1 MEVVQA
7 LLSGVLVG
15 GVYGLFAMGFSLA
28 FGVMRIVN
36 FAHGELVMIG
46 MYLGFF
52 AFSLAG
58 IDPLVAVPVAL
69 VLVGALGAG
78 MYALIYRRFVG
89 RATLQQLLVAIAL
102 ALILQTLAQLLV
114 GPDAHGVRS
123 AWGSQFLLIGPIF
136 LSYAELAAFAVALV
150 CVGAIELLLG
160 RSRWGHMIRAVADDP
175 EIAELVGLDAQ
186 RVNIIA
192 FALSAG
198 LAGLAGAV
206 LVMYYPVSPAV
217 GATLMPIA
225 LIATVLGGL
234 GSIGGAF
241 LGGILCGIVE
251 QVTSLFWNA
260 ALQDVPLYI
269 LLLVIMAFLP
279 RGMFGRQSA
288 H

>member
-1 MEVVQA
+1 MELVQA

-46 MYLGFF
+46 MYVGFF

-58 IDPLVAVPVAL
+58 IDPLLAVPVAL

-78 MYALIYRRFVG
+78 LYRLIYRRFVG

-102 ALILQTLAQLLV
+102 ALVLQTLAQILV
-114 GPDAHGVRS
+114 GPDAHAVQSG
-123 AWGSQFLLIGPIF
+123 WGSRFLLIGPIF
-136 LSYAELAAFAVALV
+136 LPYAELAAFAVALV
-150 CVGAIELLLG
+150 CVVGIELLLG
-160 RSRWGHMIRAVADDP
+160 RWRWGQMIRAVADDP
-175 EIAELVGLDAQ
+175 EIAELVGMNAQ
-186 RVNIIA
+186 RVNIVA

-206 LVMYYPVSPAV
+206 LVMYYPVSPVV

-241 LGGILCGIVE
+241 IGGILCGIVE

-260 ALQDVPLYI
+260 ALQDVPLYV

-279 RGMFGRQSA
+279 QGLFGRQSA